1 MVPLLLY
8 DNAMNSR
15 VMHAPTIAVLVPC
28 YNEGLT
34 IGKVIDDFKM
44 ALPQATIYVY
54 NNNSSDDTKAI
65 ALSKNVQVYDEF
77 RQGKGNV
84 VRSMFREID
93 ADIYILVDG
102 DDTYPADAAIGMV
115 DTMLET
121 GCDMVVGDRLSNGTY
136 FAENKRGFHNF
147 GNNLVK
153 NMINQLFHGN
163 IHDIMTGY
171 RVFNKR
177 FVKCFPL
184 MSNGFEIETE
194 MTIFALANKLKVMQ
208 VPINYKDRPEGS
220 FSKLNTFSDGF
231 KVILT
236 IFNLLKEYKPL
247 MFFSLLALL
256 CVLFGL
262 IMGTPV
268 IMEYIHFQYIYKV
281 PSAVLAAALMII
293 AVLLLITGLIMDY
306 IKTMR
311 LQLLQIEL
319 NHYPGNYNH

>member
-1 MVPLLLY
+1 
-8 DNAMNSR
+8 MNSR
-15 VMHAPTIAVLVPC
+15 DSHEATIAVLVPC

-44 ALPQATIYVY
+44 ALPQAAIYVY
-54 NNNSSDDTKAI
+54 NNNSSDDTKTI
-65 ALSKNVQVYDEF
+65 ALNKNVKVYDEY
-77 RQGKGNV
+77 RQGKGHV

-102 DDTYPADAAIGMV
+102 DDTYPADAAKDMV
-115 DTMLET
+115 ETMLET

-153 NMINQLFHGN
+153 NMINRLFHGD

-171 RVFNKR
+171 RAFNKR

-220 FSKLNTFSDGF
+220 FSKLNTFSDGL

-247 MFFSLLALL
+247 MFFSLLAFI
-256 CVLFGL
+256 CIIFGL

-281 PSAVLAAALMII
+281 PSAVLAASLMII
-293 AVLLLITGLIMDY
+293 AVLLFITGLIMDY

>member
-1 MVPLLLY
+1 
-8 DNAMNSR
+8 MNSR
-15 VMHAPTIAVLVPC
+15 VMHEPTIAVLVPC

-102 DDTYPADAAIGMV
+102 DDTYPADAAIDLV
-115 DTMLET
+115 ETMLET

-194 MTIFALANKLKVMQ
+194 MTIHALDKNLSLKSIPVE
-208 VPINYKDRPEGS
+208 YRDRPQDS
-220 FSKLNTFSDGF
+220 VSKLNTYSDGLRVLRTIARLYKEYRPLSF
-231 KVILT
+231 FGLFTALFGAAGLVMFIPVLAEYFRTGLVPRFPTLIVSGVMMTFALLLLVCGFILDT
-236 IFNLLKEYKPL
+236 VAKKHRQLFEINLNLLRLTHDKE
-247 MFFSLLALL
+247 
-256 CVLFGL
+256 
-262 IMGTPV
+262 T
-268 IMEYIHFQYIYKV
+268 
-281 PSAVLAAALMII
+281 
-293 AVLLLITGLIMDY
+293 
-306 IKTMR
+306 R
-311 LQLLQIEL
+311 
-319 NHYPGNYNH
+319 

>member
-1 MVPLLLY
+1 
-8 DNAMNSR
+8 MNSR
-15 VMHAPTIAVLVPC
+15 VMHAPTIAVLIPC

-34 IGKVIDDFKM
+34 IAKVIDDFKM

-54 NNNSSDDTKAI
+54 NNNSSDDTKTI

-102 DDTYPADAAIGMV
+102 DDTYPADAAKGMV

-247 MFFSLLALL
+247 MFFSLLAFI
-256 CVLFGL
+256 CIIFGL

-281 PSAVLAAALMII
+281 PSAVLAASLMII
-293 AVLLLITGLIMDY
+293 AVLLFITGLIMDY

>member
-1 MVPLLLY
+1 
-8 DNAMNSR
+8 MNSR

>member
-1 MVPLLLY
+1 
-8 DNAMNSR
+8 MNSR

-194 MTIFALANKLKVMQ
+194 MTIFFFFYKLKVMQ